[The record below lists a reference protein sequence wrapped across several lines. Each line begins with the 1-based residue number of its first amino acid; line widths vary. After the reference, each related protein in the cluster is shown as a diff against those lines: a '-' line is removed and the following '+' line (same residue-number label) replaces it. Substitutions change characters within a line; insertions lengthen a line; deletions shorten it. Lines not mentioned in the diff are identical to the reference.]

1 MVNKYNPSTSARHI
15 HGKDHLLIYKI
26 TNLINGKIYVGQTT
40 KTLEQRLA
48 KHWSEA
54 KCASRPNNY
63 FHNALLK
70 YGIENFIIEKLDT
83 ASSIEELNEKEYY
96 WIEKLH
102 SRDKD
107 IGYNLMTGGK
117 SGIKSEETKELLRQK
132 KIANWDNDKLKL
144 RMRRGLSKAT
154 EVWQSL
160 CEEKRIE
167 IQCPI
172 CGKKFKL
179 PPHLARDRKFC
190 SVKCA
195 GQYSSKVASEVATEK
210 LKEQIQKRNKK
221 IRKDVKQWIINHQEL
236 IEACPAN
243 KISTTLEDLQIMMIN
258 KYDIQDW
265 RSICQAICGSSSK
278 KELLKY
284 LKSECENICCSGL
297 N

>member
-54 KCASRPNNY
+54 NCASRPNNY

-83 ASSIEELNEKEYY
+83 ASSIEELNKKEYY

-102 SRDKD
+102 SRDKN

-132 KIANWDNDKLKL
+132 KIANWDNDKLKI
-144 RMRRGLSKAT
+144 RMRKGLIKAT
-154 EVWQSL
+154 EAWQAL
-160 CEEKRIE
+160 CEEKRVE

-172 CGKKFKL
+172 CGKIFKL
-179 PPHLARDRKFC
+179 PPHLAKDRKFC
-190 SVKCA
+190 SVKCT
-195 GQYSSKVASEVATEK
+195 GKYSSKIASKVAAEK
-210 LKEQIQKRNKK
+210 LKKQIQKRNKK
-221 IRKDVKQWIINHQEL
+221 IQKDVRQWIINNQEL
-236 IEACPAN
+236 IESCPAN

>member
-40 KTLEQRLA
+40 KTLRQRLA

-154 EVWQSL
+154 EAWQSL

-167 IQCPI
+167 MQCPI
-172 CGKKFKL
+172 CGKIFKL
-179 PPHLARDRKFC
+179 PPHLAKDRKFC

-236 IEACPAN
+236 IELCPAN
-243 KISTTLEDLQIMMIN
+243 KISTTLENLQIMMIN
-258 KYDIQDW
+258 KYNIQDW